1 MLESQLI
8 DRDYTLE
15 DQIETI
21 QNGDQNLRNELIGAY
36 QPFIAKCVSSVCKRY
51 IRESDDEYSI
61 GMIAFND
68 AIELYAREKGASFL
82 SFAQVII
89 KRKIIDYLR
98 KENRQNVSFSMDQQD
113 EEELNENVLEIAEA
127 KKIHK
132 LQEDS
137 WYRKQEILE
146 LSQQLSQYKISFKEL
161 TKLSPKHKDAR
172 QSAVKVAKQLT
183 SDPDLQ
189 AYVLEKKRIPIK
201 KLLSQ
206 VTVSKKTLE
215 RNRKYI
221 LAIFIILI
229 GDYVYLKEYLEE
241 VSE

>member
-1 MLESQLI
+1 
-8 DRDYTLE
+8 
-15 DQIETI
+15 
-21 QNGDQNLRNELIGAY
+21 
-36 QPFIAKCVSSVCKRY
+36 
-51 IRESDDEYSI
+51 
-61 GMIAFND
+61 
-68 AIELYAREKGASFL
+68 
-82 SFAQVII
+82 
-89 KRKIIDYLR
+89 

-221 LAIFIILI
+221 L
-229 GDYVYLKEYLEE
+229 
-241 VSE
+241 